1 MGIQDVLR
9 VRWRVTSLEPPR
21 VWRHCGQCG
30 AKRPFRSSGKFR
42 CNAQKKRL
50 DVWLIYHCDVC
61 GRTWTYPLIER
72 RPVGEIA
79 LPLFQA
85 LARNDVETA
94 LRFASDAARLRTY
107 ADRVEPCADIRVQ
120 KSILD
125 GTATTPGRLVIVLA
139 LSCPCDLR
147 LDRLLARELALS
159 RNALRTLHQSRLLT
173 VSPERRNSLR
183 HAVRDGQCVTIDLRA
198 LSDDDG
204 LASVILRG
212 AA

>member
-9 VRWRVTSLEPPR
+9 VRWQVTPLEPPR

-42 CNAQKKRL
+42 SNAQKKRL

-61 GRTWTYPLIER
+61 GRTWNYPLIER

-79 LPLFQA
+79 PPLFQA

-94 LRFASDAARLRTY
+94 HRFAGDVARLRTY
-107 ADRVEPCADIRVQ
+107 ADRVEPCADIRVA
-120 KSILD
+120 KSIIS
-125 GTATTPGRLVIVLA
+125 GTATAPGKLIIVLA

-159 RNALRTLHQSRLLT
+159 RNALRVLHQSRRLT
-173 VSPERRNSLR
+173 VSPERRASLR
-183 HAVRDGQCVTIDLRA
+183 HAVRDGQRIAIDLRA

-204 LASVILRG
+204 MASAILRG